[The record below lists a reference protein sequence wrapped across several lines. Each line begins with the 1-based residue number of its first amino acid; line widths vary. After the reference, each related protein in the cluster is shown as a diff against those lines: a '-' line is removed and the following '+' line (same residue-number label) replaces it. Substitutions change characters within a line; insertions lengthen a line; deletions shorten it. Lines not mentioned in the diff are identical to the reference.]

1 MNTKLFRITLIL
13 LMFSLTVN
21 SQTVERKINL
31 STLPSDW
38 VRLTETDSGL
48 VIYNICE
55 AGNRLLTITQE
66 KDKFGILLHGLQED
80 YSYEVLEV
88 LQGNDIIEIKAK
100 WKNSEQLQNFKF
112 SWFDSK
118 NGIGIWE
125 TTFFSG
131 RTDKYKFS
139 TFERQFYFPIVDQP
153 CSECWGDEC
162 DYFPI
167 EKIKKIFMN
176 YVKFSESTD
185 SQKDKVEME
194 SSLNLLRKLNN
205 PNDIKLVLNVWLYYD
220 PTDFPSRQ
228 LAYKVLKQS
237 KELSILA
244 IKHRMENPRKGE
256 SVESAPFSD
265 LTGLLKNLE

>member
-1 MNTKLFRITLIL
+1 MKIGVALIL
-13 LMFSLTVN
+13 LIFSLNVN
-21 SQTVERKINL
+21 SQTIEKSFDL
-31 STLPSDW
+31 GSLPSDW
-38 VRLTETDSGL
+38 VKLTETDSGL

-80 YSYEVLEV
+80 YSYEVLDVSQE
-88 LQGNDIIEIKAK
+88 NDIIEIKAK

-112 SWFDSK
+112 SWFDSE

-167 EKIKKIFMN
+167 EKIKRIFAD
-176 YVKFSESTD
+176 YVKFNESTD
-185 SQKDKVEME
+185 SPKDKEEME
-194 SSLNLLRKLNN
+194 NSLNSLRKLKN
-205 PNDIKLVLNVWLYYD
+205 PNDIKLVLNVWMYYD
-220 PTDFPSRQ
+220 PTDFPTRQ
-228 LAYKVLKQS
+228 LVYKILKEN
-237 KELSILA
+237 KGKSILA
-244 IKHRMENPRKGE
+244 IRHRLENPRKGE
-256 SVESAPFSD
+256 SLESAPFSD
-265 LTGLLKNLE
+265 LTSLLNNLLKE